1 MKCVIKRFDDL
12 TINELYAI
20 MHLRFEVFV
29 IEQAC
34 LYQDI
39 DGKDKKSYH
48 LMCTNASGDLV
59 GYLRILDAGVSYDE
73 VSIGRVVV
81 SEKGRGLGIG
91 RRIME
96 EAIAFIKT
104 VKQGDRVRISA
115 QAYLL
120 EFYKSLGFDQVS
132 EVYLEDDIPHIEM
145 LLKL

>member
-20 MHLRFEVFV
+20 MQLRFEVFV

-39 DGKDKKSYH
+39 DGKDQKSYH
-48 LMCTNASGDLV
+48 LMCTNASGELL

-81 SEKGRGLGIG
+81 SEEGRGLGLG

-104 VKQGDRVRISA
+104 VKQGDSVRISA

-120 EFYKSLGFDQVS
+120 DFYKSLGFDQVS